1 LRVEVFDGKIFHGAQ
16 PDSDSILD
24 EVTLW
29 TKQLLNA
36 FYDGV
41 DVFESDAELEIFLR
55 NNNAFRSEQFREKLV
70 ANDRERRARI
80 LNMISGKNESVRPNE
95 LCNIELLKNTSN
107 AVNELYEFSLP

>member
-1 LRVEVFDGKIFHGAQ
+1 LRVEVFDGKIFHGTQ

-29 TKQLLNA
+29 TKQLINA
-36 FYDGV
+36 FNDGV